1 MSGSPNFL
9 QPPSAASGNRLPV
22 GWGNPTIRPKWNAL
36 APAPRHPCWRQGRQ
50 AAVRHAN
57 AKAVADHG
65 VHDYNHDYNIVT
77 APRILAA
84 LAHPPSHP
92 RSLEV
97 NTRRG
102 WRAMVLMAEDD
113 DAIRPGMSQCLPQ
126 RGWHVVEAGHAAAAI
141 EVVESGNLI
150 DLVFYPDA
158 RHDGRR
164 GSRAGCARATRRSCS
179 PRAGA

>member
-1 MSGSPNFL
+1 
-9 QPPSAASGNRLPV
+9 
-22 GWGNPTIRPKWNAL
+22 
-36 APAPRHPCWRQGRQ
+36 
-50 AAVRHAN
+50 
-57 AKAVADHG
+57 
-65 VHDYNHDYNIVT
+65 
-77 APRILAA
+77 
-84 LAHPPSHP
+84 
-92 RSLEV
+92 
-97 NTRRG
+97 
-102 WRAMVLMAEDD
+102 MVLMAEDD